1 MKYSV
6 RQYALALF
14 SALEKKKETDA
25 RKIIN
30 NFLRILNQNV
40 DLSKVDLIVKETE
53 RLDRAKRGLY
63 KVELI
68 SPVKVSPRIKEEIEK
83 TLDKK
88 IDFIEKIDPAAY
100 AGLKILVE
108 DELLIDATAKTQ
120 IEKMFS
126 LG

>member
-126 LG
+126 IC